1 MNYNEARAYVESA
14 GKFGSRLGL
23 DTITA
28 LCARLSNPQDKL
40 PFVHVAG
47 TNGKGST
54 CAMISSI
61 LLKAGHKPG
70 LFLSPHMAEHR
81 DSLFVSGEMMSESAF
96 AETMTAVKTAA
107 DALAGEGIFAT
118 EFELMTAA
126 AFVWFCRSGCDI
138 AVLETGL
145 GGRLDAT
152 NVIRT
157 TQVSVITA
165 IAMDHMQYLGDTLAQ
180 IAQEKCGIIKPGG
193 VTVTCAGQPEEAL
206 DVINATAAARGNDI
220 IIPDPGQIGY
230 TDFGLNGIM
239 IRYRSIKAHLRMP
252 GRHQTGNAAA
262 AIETAR
268 VLRERYGYHI
278 SDEAIAQGLE
288 AAYLP
293 ARQEVL
299 CRKPLVLLDGAHNLQ
314 GIEALAETMKA
325 HLAGRRTAVVMG
337 MLRDKQ
343 YDECIGVMA
352 GLCGKLF
359 AVRPDNARALTAEE
373 AAEVARKYGC
383 NAAAYDD
390 VDAAVRDALDFCG
403 PEGAVVICG
412 SLYMADRMRR
422 AIARCCFK

>member
-1 MNYNEARAYVESA
+1 MDYNEALAYIASA
-14 GKFGSRLGL
+14 AKFGSKLGL
-23 DTITA
+23 DTIKA
-28 LCARLSNPQDKL
+28 LCERLCNPQDKL

-61 LLKAGHKPG
+61 LQSAGHKPG

-81 DSLFVSGEMMSESAF
+81 DSLLVNGEMMTQTAL

-107 DALAGEGIFAT
+107 DALAREGIFAT

-126 AFVWFCRSGCDI
+126 AFVWFCRNECDI

-152 NVIRT
+152 NVVNT
-157 TQVSVITA
+157 TRVSVITA
-165 IAMDHMQYLGDTLAQ
+165 IAMDHMQFLGDTLEK
-180 IAQEKCGIIKPGG
+180 IAQQKCGIIKPGG
-193 VTVTCAGQPEEAL
+193 VTVSCAEQSREAL
-206 DVINATAAARGNDI
+206 NVIKASAAAQGNDI
-220 IIPDPGQIGY
+220 IIPDPGQMDY
-230 TDFGLNGIM
+230 TDLGLDGIM
-239 IRYRSIKAHLRMP
+239 IRYRGIEAHLRLP
-252 GRHQTGNAAA
+252 GRHQAGNAAA

-278 SDEAIAQGLE
+278 TDEAIVQGLQ

-299 CRKPLVLLDGAHNLQ
+299 CKRPLVVLDGAHNLQ
-314 GIEALAETMKA
+314 GVQALAATVKA
-325 HLAGRRTAVVMG
+325 QLSGRRTAVVMG

-343 YDECIGVMA
+343 YDECIGTMA
-352 GLCGKLF
+352 RLCGKLF
-359 AVRPDNARALTAEE
+359 AIRPDNARALAAQEV
-373 AAEVARKYGC
+373 AEVARAHGC
-383 NAAAYDD
+383 DAAAYDD
-390 VDAAVRDALDFCG
+390 ADAAVRGALDFCG

-422 AIARCCFK
+422 AVRDALL

>member
-1 MNYNEARAYVESA
+1 LNYNEARAYVESA

-28 LCARLSNPQDKL
+28 LCARLGNPQDKL

-81 DSLFVSGEMMSESAF
+81 DSLFVSGEMMPKTAF
-96 AETMTAVKTAA
+96 AETMTVVKTAA

-118 EFELMTAA
+118 EFELLTAA
-126 AFVWFCRSGCDI
+126 AFVWFCQSGCDI

-193 VTVTCAGQPEEAL
+193 VTVTCAGQPAEAL
-206 DVINATAAARGNDI
+206 NVIKATAAARGNDI

-278 SDEAIAQGLE
+278 SDEAIRLGLE

-390 VDAAVRDALDFCG
+390 ADAAVRDALDFCG

>member
-1 MNYNEARAYVESA
+1 LNYNEVREYIESA
-14 GKFGSRLGL
+14 AKFGSKLGL

-28 LCARLSNPQDKL
+28 LCVRLGNPQDKL

-81 DSLFVSGEMMSESAF
+81 DSLFVSGEMITESAF
-96 AETMTAVKTAA
+96 AETMNVVKTAA
-107 DALAGEGIFAT
+107 DALAREGIYAT
-118 EFELMTAA
+118 EFELLTAA

-152 NVIRT
+152 NVIKT
-157 TQVSVITA
+157 TRVSVITA
-165 IAMDHMQYLGDTLAQ
+165 IAMDHMQYLGDSLAQ
-180 IAQEKCGIIKPGG
+180 IAREKCGIIKPGG
-193 VTVTCAGQPEEAL
+193 VTVTCAGQPAEAL
-206 DVINATAAARGNDI
+206 DVIKAAAAARGNDI

-230 TDFGLNGIM
+230 TDSRLDGII
-239 IRYRSIKAHLRMP
+239 IRYRGIEAHLRLP
-252 GRHQTGNAAA
+252 GRHQAGNAAT

-268 VLRERYGYHI
+268 ALRERYGYHI
-278 SDEAIAQGLE
+278 SDEAIRQGLE

-299 CRKPLVLLDGAHNLQ
+299 CRRPLVLLDGAHNLQ
-314 GIEALAETMKA
+314 GIEALAETVKA

-352 GLCGKLF
+352 QLCGKLF
-359 AVRPDNARALTAEE
+359 AVRPDNARALAAEKV
-373 AAEVARKYGC
+373 AEVARKYGC
-383 NAAAYDD
+383 DAAAYDD
-390 VDAAVRDALDFCG
+390 ADAAVRDALDYCG
-403 PEGAVVICG
+403 PDGAVVICG
-412 SLYMADRMRR
+412 SLYMAGRMPR
-422 AIARCCFK
+422 AAARCCR